1 VTSEFA
7 FEIGPAARS
16 AASGS
21 ERDAWSVVREIGID
35 YAAERQRAVDLC
47 LQHPVSIERLGDRR
61 HLIVDE
67 LGLEKSRTVQIECR
81 TLVVDDDSRILFD
94 STALGVED
102 GFGCALPDGRL
113 ALLRRTTWE
122 VLIVAASGTIESRID
137 LCPVSKRLP
146 RVATAT
152 PRGTVLVAFVD
163 SVFEVDIAEFDP
175 SGGMLWYLPR
185 DAARIGCPS
194 NVCLSETGN
203 ILVADDFRHTVLEID
218 RDGRVVW
225 QFGDP
230 KHPAHSDR
238 HLSAPKSVRP
248 LPGGRRL
255 VADSGNH
262 RVIVV
267 EGDRCVQQI
276 APGDADLRAPAFA
289 ELSPDGG
296 LLICDTGNGRIVELD
311 SGAPDRGPKRQWG
324 TTLAERRAFS
334 FPRSIEVRG
343 DRVLVADTAHNRVV
357 EIDAERRETWDS
369 GGAAGLFWPRSAR
382 RTPTGS
388 IVVADGRNSR
398 IAELGPNGE
407 LVRELRAIEG
417 DGRIALSDPHD
428 VRALANGRLLLA
440 DSALD
445 IVAEVDWNG
454 HVHRLLGGD
463 APTHLDDP
471 HTVQLLDDGQLL
483 ICDSGNSRL
492 VWVGEDGRIRRELT
506 ALSAGSCHSLLSRP
520 RFAEISTDSILLIVD
535 SGNNR
540 VLAADLE
547 GELIWELASIPD
559 SPISRF
565 DQPRWAQLLSRD
577 EVVVSDHSNHRVVH
591 LKHRNGA
598 SR

>member
-1 VTSEFA
+1 MGGDS
-7 FEIGPAARS
+7 
-16 AASGS
+16 
-21 ERDAWSVVREIGID
+21 WSVVREIGIE
-35 YAAERQRAVDLC
+35 YAGKRQHDDDLR
-47 LQHPVSIERLGDRR
+47 LQHPVSIERLGPHR

-81 TLVVDDDSRILFD
+81 TLVVDDDSQICFD
-94 STALGVED
+94 SNALGVDD
-102 GFGCALPDGRL
+102 GLGCAMGDGRL

-122 VLIVAASGTIESRID
+122 VLIVAVSGRIESRID

-146 RVATAT
+146 RVVSST
-152 PRGTVLVAFVD
+152 PRGTLLVAFVD

-175 SGGMLWYLPR
+175 SGGLLWYLPR
-185 DAARIGCPS
+185 NSARIGCPS
-194 NVCLSETGN
+194 SVCLSEAGN
-203 ILVADDFRHTVLEID
+203 ILVADDFRHTVFEIG
-218 RDGRVVW
+218 RDGQVLW

-255 VADSGNH
+255 IADAGNH

-289 ELSPDGG
+289 DLSPDGG
-296 LLICDTGNGRIVELD
+296 WLICDSGNGRIVELEPD
-311 SGAPDRGPKRQWG
+311 APHQGPKRQWG
-324 TTLAERRAFS
+324 STLAERRAFS

-357 EIDAERRETWDS
+357 EIADGGQETWEAGS
-369 GGAAGLFWPRSAR
+369 AAGLFWPRSAR

-398 IAELGPNGE
+398 IVELGPTGE
-407 LVRELRAIEG
+407 LIRELREIDG
-417 DGRIALSDPHD
+417 DGRIALRDPHD
-428 VRALANGRLLLA
+428 VRALENGRLLLA

-445 IVAEVDWNG
+445 IVVEVDWSG
-454 HVHRLLGGD
+454 RVHRLLGGD
-463 APTHLDDP
+463 SPTHLDDP
-471 HTVQLLDDGQLL
+471 HMVQLLDDGQLL
-483 ICDSGNSRL
+483 ICDSGNSRI

-506 ALSAGSCHSLLSRP
+506 ALSRSSCHSLLSRP
-520 RFAEISTDSILLIVD
+520 RFAEISADSTLLIVD

-540 VLAADLE
+540 VLASDLE
-547 GELIWELASIPD
+547 GELIWELSEIPG
-559 SPISRF
+559 SPLSRL
-565 DQPRWAQLLSRD
+565 DQPRWAQLLSRN
-577 EVVVSDHSNHRVVH
+577 EVVVSDHSNHRVIH
-591 LKHRNGA
+591 LKYRGDA
-598 SR
+598 QI